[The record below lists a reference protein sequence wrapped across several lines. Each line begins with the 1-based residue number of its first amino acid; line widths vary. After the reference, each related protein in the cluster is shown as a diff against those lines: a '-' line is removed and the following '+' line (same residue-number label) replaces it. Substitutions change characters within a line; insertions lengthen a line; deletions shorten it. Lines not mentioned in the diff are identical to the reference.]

1 MDGRLTVEIVFLL
14 SIVTTLLLILRRPY
28 LRVRAGRRSI
38 NISSFFLGSLLGP
51 LMLLALGLMRYTQ
64 ILAGLNGYGQLNP
77 FGILVLFLS
86 MVFLSIFLDITGFFE
101 CWARAAL
108 RFAGSDGR
116 RLFFTLY
123 WTVSFLTIFTSND
136 IVILTFTPFIFYF
149 TRAAGLPSRPYLI
162 SEFFAANTW
171 SMMLYIGNPTNIL
184 LASAFSLKFE
194 GYLLRMAVPTI
205 VAGLTNL
212 TMLYAIFR
220 RDVCRPMRPGGVGRP
235 LDAITDV
242 PGAVLGVVALVG
254 CILALCMAPYL
265 GVEMWTVSLVF
276 AMSLVTILAIRDSYA
291 RFLSGRLRNSQ
302 GSLGRTMR
310 LMPWPVVP
318 FILSMFISV
327 EALRAYGIMTEVGS
341 ALAGIAGG
349 STLSSVL
356 LYGFSSALSA
366 NVVNNIPM
374 TVGFVGIISTL
385 PTRAVLPAVLATVV
399 GSNLGAN
406 ITPLGALAGILWMS
420 ILRGKAVDL
429 SFWDFVRYGILV
441 TPVSLILCLLVLG
454 IQLQL

>member
-1 MDGRLTVEIVFLL
+1 
-14 SIVTTLLLILRRPY
+14 
-28 LRVRAGRRSI
+28 
-38 NISSFFLGSLLGP
+38 
-51 LMLLALGLMRYTQ
+51 MLLALGLMRYTQ

-220 RDVCRPMRPGGVGRP
+220 RDVCRPMRPGEVGRP

-242 PGAVLGVVALVG
+242 PGAILGVVALVG
-254 CILALCMAPYL
+254 CILASVWHPTWGSRCGRFPWCLRCPWSRYL
-265 GVEMWTVSLVF
+265 RSGTP
-276 AMSLVTILAIRDSYA
+276 TPDS
-291 RFLSGRLRNSQ
+291 F
-302 GSLGRTMR
+302 
-310 LMPWPVVP
+310 PVVC
-318 FILSMFISV
+318 
-327 EALRAYGIMTEVGS
+327 E
-341 ALAGIAGG
+341 
-349 STLSSVL
+349 
-356 LYGFSSALSA
+356 
-366 NVVNNIPM
+366 
-374 TVGFVGIISTL
+374 
-385 PTRAVLPAVLATVV
+385 
-399 GSNLGAN
+399 
-406 ITPLGALAGILWMS
+406 TP
-420 ILRGKAVDL
+420 RGP
-429 SFWDFVRYGILV
+429 WEG
-441 TPVSLILCLLVLG
+441 PCG
-454 IQLQL
+454 